1 MLLPSLMPSEDAS
14 DSEFPG
20 ALQWAFANVRSRAFV
35 VTDKSEMGGGESG
48 GGGKG
53 EEGTEGTLEGGVAG
67 VFVPSAEAV
76 AAAKEAAKQSG
87 GFAMLVPGNT
97 RNCFLHFLQRTK
109 RFMPTSSIYVH

>member
-1 MLLPSLMPSEDAS
+1 
-14 DSEFPG
+14 
-20 ALQWAFANVRSRAFV
+20 
-35 VTDKSEMGGGESG
+35 
-48 GGGKG
+48 
-53 EEGTEGTLEGGVAG
+53 LEGGVAG

-97 RNCFLHFLQRTK
+97 LVSCKFLQRTK